1 VATINNQTIAINH
14 TSFSQSYAP
23 NHRYDH
29 IKSPINNVTFTIAL
43 IMVSDLLEFIISM
56 VMMIPFTVSHSPVKN
71 HILINNIAKFLKG
84 K

>member
-1 VATINNQTIAINH
+1 MSSHTIATNH
-14 TSFSQSYAP
+14 TSLSQSYAP
-23 NHRYDH
+23 NHRYDQ
-29 IKSPINNVTFTIAL
+29 IKSQTNNVTLTIAL
-43 IMVSDLLEFIISM
+43 ITVSDRLECIISI